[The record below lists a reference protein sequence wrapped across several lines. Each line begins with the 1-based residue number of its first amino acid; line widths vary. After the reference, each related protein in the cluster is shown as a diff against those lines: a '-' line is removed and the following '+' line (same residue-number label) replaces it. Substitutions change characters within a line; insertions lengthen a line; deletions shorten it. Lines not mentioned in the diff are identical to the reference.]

1 MANAPSEP
9 SIRMTADD
17 FAGWDDGSDQRYEL
31 IHGRIVAMAPGSPA
45 HASIAANLV
54 RALGRR
60 LSLTCRL
67 LSEAGLRLPDRD
79 DVFLVPDVM
88 ASCRPHALGPA
99 SFDAPELIAEILSP
113 STRDHDMTF
122 KAEAYRAVSSARHI
136 LLIGQDRPAV
146 SHFYRSEPG
155 PWTVIDIVSIG
166 SSLSLAAFGIDLPF
180 EELYAGITFEEA
192 GDGEHGT

>member
-1 MANAPSEP
+1 MANAPDQP
-9 SIRMTADD
+9 PMPMTAEA
-17 FAGWDDGSDQRYEL
+17 FAAWDDGSDQRYEL
-31 IHGRIVAMAPGSPA
+31 IDGRIVEMAPGSPA

-60 LSLTCRL
+60 LPMSCLV

-79 DVFLVPDVM
+79 DVFLVPNVM
-88 ASCRPHALGPA
+88 AACSPQALGPA
-99 SFDAPELIAEILSP
+99 SFDAPELIAEVLSP
-113 STRDHDMTF
+113 STRDRDMTF

-136 LLIGQDRPAV
+136 LLIGQDRPAI

-155 PWTVIDIVSIG
+155 PWTVIDIVGVG

-180 EELYAGITFEEA
+180 EELYAGIGFEETS
-192 GDGEHGT
+192 DGERSP